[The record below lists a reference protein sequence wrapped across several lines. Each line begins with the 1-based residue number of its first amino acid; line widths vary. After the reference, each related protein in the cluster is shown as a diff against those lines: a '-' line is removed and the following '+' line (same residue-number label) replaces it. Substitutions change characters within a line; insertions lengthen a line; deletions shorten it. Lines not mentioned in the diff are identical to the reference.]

1 MDLSQS
7 AAGAREFGA
16 SSSQHEQANGEHQA
30 QTHLCSMKQRFAKLH
45 QREMPPESS
54 EIKKKAGTF
63 VPAF

>member
-1 MDLSQS
+1 
-7 AAGAREFGA
+7 
-16 SSSQHEQANGEHQA
+16 
-30 QTHLCSMKQRFAKLH
+30 MKQRFAKLH